1 MSTLLDQVII
11 EPNRQELVEGKT
23 LVDTAQKALDFMRS
37 GTVNG
42 ERLVW
47 KVWTVEDLPEFK

>member
-1 MSTLLDQVII
+1 M
-11 EPNRQELVEGKT
+11 
-23 LVDTAQKALDFMRS
+23 DTAQKALDFMRS

-47 KVWTVEDLPEFK
+47 KVWTVEDFPEFK